1 MPPVDIGNLRIVRV
15 DPNRGFDAEFSRPG
29 GDWYRRYV
37 REVAGPH
44 CLESLFQKI
53 GRQALLPTVLKA
65 LETNEAFVE
74 HGVEISDLTLDALG
88 FVRR

>member
-15 DPNRGFDAEFSRPG
+15 DPNRGFDAEFRRSG
-29 GDWYRRYV
+29 GDWYR

-53 GRQALLPTVLKA
+53 GREALLPIILKA
-65 LETNEAFVE
+65 LETGEAFVE
-74 HGVEISDLTLDALG
+74 HDVEISELVLDTLG